1 MLQLQLKEKIKMTNT
16 KKVSSS
22 VKSSYSDDYKRIRD
36 DAEHN
41 WPEWKIAAY
50 NENFAVSIHAK
61 KLISTK

>member
-1 MLQLQLKEKIKMTNT
+1 MPRLQLKEKIKMTNT
-16 KKVSSS
+16 KTASPS
-22 VKSSYSDDYKRIRD
+22 VKSGYSDDYKRIRN

-61 KLISTK
+61 KLTSTK